1 VTGVESP
8 RRTDP
13 RGFVVKALMSL
24 VRGALPA
31 GAVLIGSGGLA
42 TIGIVAA
49 VSGVAL
55 VSFAIAWI
63 RWSRLTYTTE
73 AEEIRVEQGLF
84 SRSARSVPYERIQ
97 DVSIE
102 QKLLPRLLG
111 VAEVKFETGAGGKE
125 EIALAYLSLE
135 ESERL
140 RALVRERKDGAPAA
154 ISAEPV
160 EAVAT
165 DEVLFA
171 MSNRRLAVFGLF
183 EFSLIVFAVLLG
195 AAQQLDFLIPDGVWD
210 QDNWKAWYH
219 GGEEQLAGLGRAGA
233 VVSLIGAL
241 IALVLVGILTGI
253 ARTFARDYGF
263 RLERTPRGFRR
274 RRGLFNRS
282 DVLLPIHRVQAAL
295 VRTRLVRRR
304 FGWFALDFVSLAQDG
319 AKTPHHSAAPFAR
332 LEEIW
337 PVVRAAGLAPP
348 ADDAEWHR
356 PSPRPWLYSAL
367 FHAVLFAAIA
377 TAVAVSTEGAIPFAV
392 GAIGVFGAIGLN
404 WLGWRRARHALDPAQ
419 LYARHGS
426 LAPTLIIAPRVKLQS
441 AEITQSPLGRWGGYA
456 TLKLGLAGGKLDL
469 HGLPVAEAH
478 AIRSAV
484 LDSISAVDFSR
495 LAKAA

>member
-1 VTGVESP
+1 MNGSDSP

-31 GAVLIGSGGLA
+31 GAVLVGSGGLA
-42 TIGIVAA
+42 MVGIVAT
-49 VSGVAL
+49 VSAVAL

-73 AEEIRVEQGLF
+73 AEDIRVEQGLF

-102 QKLLPRLLG
+102 QTLLPRLLG

-140 RALVRERKDGAPAA
+140 RALVRERKDGVTDEAPVPADTTAAPAG
-154 ISAEPV
+154 
-160 EAVAT
+160 
-165 DEVLFA
+165 DVLFA
-171 MSNRRLAVFGLF
+171 MGPRRLVLFGLF

-195 AAQQLDFLIPDGVWD
+195 AAQQLDFLIPFDLWD
-210 QDNWKAWYH
+210 QDNWGRWYH
-219 GGEEQLAGLGRAGA
+219 GGEERLAGFGRAA
-233 VVSLIGAL
+233 AIVSLARAL
-241 IALVLVGILTGI
+241 IALVLVGVLTGI
-253 ARTFARDYGF
+253 ARTVARDYGF

-282 DVLLPIHRVQAAL
+282 DVLLPVHRVQAAL
-295 VRTRLVRRR
+295 VRSGLVRRR

-319 AKTPHHSAAPFAR
+319 AKTPHHAAVPFAR
-332 LEEIW
+332 MEEIW
-337 PVVRAAGLAPP
+337 PVVRAAGIAPP
-348 ADDAEWHR
+348 ADDLSWHR
-356 PSPRPWLYSAL
+356 PSPRPWLDDAL
-367 FHAVLFAAIA
+367 FHGALFAAIA
-377 TAVAVSTEGAIPFAV
+377 IVVATATQSYVPLAV
-392 GAIGVFGAIGLN
+392 GAAGVLGAAVLN

-419 LYARHGS
+419 LYVRHGT
-426 LAPTLIIAPRVKLQS
+426 LAPKLTIAPRVKLQS
-441 AEITQSPLGRWGGYA
+441 VEITQSPLGRWRGYA

-469 HGLPVAEAH
+469 HGLPFAEAQ
-478 AIRSAV
+478 AIRGEV
-484 LDSISAVDFSR
+484 LDSIS
-495 LAKAA
+495 